1 MIDKILNENRI
12 NLKHQQ
18 EGNQKVKCPECQPPH
33 NPRDNPLSVTISNDA
48 VMWKCHHCEWAGG
61 KNTGSLYVPN
71 KKPSYIQPK
80 APIVSKTSSNSFYDY
95 MKERG
100 ISKSTCDSF
109 KVIQENEWCVFQYFD
124 ENGQLTNIKYRTRD
138 KQFRQSANAKS
149 ILYNYDKVCNKKTVI
164 FTEGEFDVLA
174 LAECGFD
181 YATTLPNG
189 APKEAKYDEKD
200 ARFKALE
207 NCKLVA
213 EKIILFTDAD
223 DSGKALHKE
232 LLHRFG
238 KDICWYVTVP
248 DNCKDANEVLIK
260 HGAMKLREIVED
272 ATPYPIEGLYTAQD
286 YFTQLNDLYEGNYE
300 KPTEIG
306 MEGLDDIYKIM
317 TGTFHV
323 ITGIPN
329 HGKSVFCDQILI
341 NLAKEHGWS
350 FAMFSPE
357 HSTSMHIRRM
367 VQIYL
372 KKPFDAGFKNRM
384 TKLELSEALDFIHKH
399 FYFIE
404 TKDAI
409 PSIELILSIAKSAIY
424 KHGINGLVIDPFNE
438 VSAARKSNQRED
450 EHIRDF
456 ISLCKRFARIY
467 EVVCWVIAHPTKLPK
482 TNEGTYLP
490 PTAYDI
496 SGAAHWHNQADAV
509 LTVHRD
515 FDDNST
521 NVITR
526 KIREQDLYGKIG
538 EVKFK
543 YDMDKRC
550 FVKYHDADDDWEST
564 YIQQFNI
571 K

>member
-1 MIDKILNENRI
+1 MNIDIVLNENGI
-12 NLKHQQ
+12 TLKHQQ
-18 EGNQKVKCPECQPPH
+18 EGNQKVKCPQCQPPH
-33 NPRDNPLSVTISNDA
+33 KSTDNPLSVTITGEG
-48 VMWKCHHCEWAGG
+48 VMWKCHHCEWTGG
-61 KNTGSLYVPN
+61 RKTGSLYSAPQKVN
-71 KKPSYIQPK
+71 YTRPK
-80 APIVSKTSSNSFYDY
+80 APTPDNKISTGFKEY
-95 MKERG
+95 MKGRG
-100 ISKSTCDSF
+100 ISEHTYKDF
-109 KVIQENEWCVFQYFD
+109 KIVEEGDWFSFQYFD
-124 ENGQLTNIKYRTRD
+124 ENGELTNIKYRTQD
-138 KQFRQSANAKS
+138 KRFRQSQNAKS
-149 ILYNYDKVCNKKTVI
+149 ILYNYDRVCNAKTVI

-174 LAECGFD
+174 LNEVGFN

-189 APKEAKYDEKD
+189 APKEAKFDAND
-200 ARFKALE
+200 ARYKALE

-213 EKIILFTDAD
+213 TKIVLFTDND
-223 DSGKALHKE
+223 ESGKALHKE

-238 KDICWYVTVP
+238 KDICWFVTIP

-260 HGAMKLREIVED
+260 HGPMKLREIID
-272 ATPYPIEGLYTAQD
+272 NASPYPIEGLYTIKD
-286 YFTQLNDLYEGNYE
+286 YASQINDLYEGNYE

-329 HGKSVFCDQILI
+329 HGKSAFADQMLL
-341 NLAKEHGWS
+341 NLAKRHGWS
-350 FAMFSPE
+350 FALFSPE
-357 HSTSMHIRRM
+357 HSTSMHIRRL
-367 VQIYL
+367 VQMYL
-372 KKPFDAGFKNRM
+372 RKPFDEGLKNRM
-384 TKLELSEALDFIHKH
+384 NKSELNEALEFIHKH

-424 KHGINGLVIDPFNE
+424 KHGIKGLVIDPFNE
-438 VSAARKSNQRED
+438 VSAIRKGNQRED

-456 ISLCKRFARIY
+456 ISLCKRFTRVY

-482 TNEGTYLP
+482 TNDGSYLP
-490 PTAYDI
+490 PSAYDI
-496 SGAAHWHNQADAV
+496 SGSSHWSNQADAI

-526 KIREQDLYGKIG
+526 KIREQGLYGRIG

-543 YDMDKRC
+543 YDTEKHC
-550 FVKYHDADDDWEST
+550 YTKYHEIDEDWYSSL
-564 YIQQFNI
+564 
-571 K
+571 

>member
-1 MIDKILNENRI
+1 MNIDKTLIENNI

-18 EGNQKVKCPECQPPH
+18 EGNQKVKCPQCQPPH
-33 NPRDNPLSVTISNDA
+33 NPRDNPLSVTITNDS
-48 VMWKCHHCEWAGG
+48 VMWKCHHCEWTGG
-61 KNTGSLYVPN
+61 KSTGSIYKPYKKITYTQPEPPKTN
-71 KKPSYIQPK
+71 K
-80 APIVSKTSSNSFYDY
+80 AASNTFYDY

-100 ISKSTCDSF
+100 ISKSTCD
-109 KVIQENEWCVFQYFD
+109 KYNVVQENEWCAFQYFD

-138 KQFRQSANAKS
+138 KKFRQSANAKS
-149 ILYNYDKVCNKKTVI
+149 ILYNYDKICNEKTVI

-174 LAECGFD
+174 LAEVGFD
-181 YATTLPNG
+181 CGTTLPNG
-189 APKEAKYDEKD
+189 APKEAKYDKDD

-213 EKIILFTDAD
+213 NKIILFTDQD
-223 DSGKALHKE
+223 SSGKALHKE

-248 DNCKDANEVLIK
+248 DNCKDANDVLIK
-260 HGAMKLREIVED
+260 HGAMKLREIIEK
-272 ATPYPIEGLYTAQD
+272 ATPYPIEGLYTADD
-286 YFTQLNDLYEGNYE
+286 YSSQINDLYEGNYE

-306 MEGLDDIYKIM
+306 MDGLDEIYKIM

-329 HGKSVFCDQILI
+329 HGKSVFTDQILI
-341 NLAKEHGWS
+341 NLAKAHGWS

-367 VQIYL
+367 VQMYL
-372 KKPFDAGFKNRM
+372 QKPFDEGFKNRM
-384 TKLELSEALDFIHKH
+384 TKAELNEGLEFIHKH

-424 KHGINGLVIDPFNE
+424 KHGINGIVIDPFNE
-438 VSAARKSNQRED
+438 VSAIRSGNQRED

-456 ISLCKRFARIY
+456 ISLCKRFTRIY
-467 EVVCWVIAHPTKLPK
+467 EIVCWVIAHPTKLPK
-482 TNEGTYLP
+482 TNDGSYLP

-515 FDDNST
+515 FEQNST

-538 EVKFK
+538 EAKFQ
-543 YDMDKRC
+543 YSTEKRC
-550 FVKYHDADDDWEST
+550 FIKYVAPYDEDDWYAS
-564 YIQQFNI
+564 NLN
-571 K
+571 